1 MRRYLRMGVGRG
13 WRAEK
18 LPQREKANMYN
29 RTNYATSRLRDDR
42 NGTWGQG
49 WLAVGPT
56 QTWAHTALALLNV
69 TAVAKEMRGSVEA
82 FPDPG
87 QQQL

>member
-1 MRRYLRMGVGRG
+1 MGEARG
-13 WRAEK
+13 WRTEK
-18 LPQREKANMYN
+18 LPQREKANIHNGM
-29 RTNYATSRLRDDR
+29 NYTTSRLRDDR

-69 TAVAKEMRGSVEA
+69 TAVAKEMWGSVDT
-82 FPDPG
+82 FPVPG